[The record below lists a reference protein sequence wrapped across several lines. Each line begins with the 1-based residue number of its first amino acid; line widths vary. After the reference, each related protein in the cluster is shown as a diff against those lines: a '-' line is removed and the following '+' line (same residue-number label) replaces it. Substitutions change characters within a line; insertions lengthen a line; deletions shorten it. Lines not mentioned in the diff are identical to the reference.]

1 MGQLQMGTA
10 VGRNSGRQETRRE
23 PINPALVTDR
33 PLRQDGVRSRRV
45 GVAVRHR
52 GGELEGVSPLAV
64 NSPVSGLD
72 TIKALGRTLRLAAR
86 VCSFGE
92 GRFSW
97 GSGVEMVITEGL
109 QGGDGA
115 MDRRRRWTLE
125 WHEWLGIC
133 DVTRHTGA
141 PQGKISSQN
150 WSIVVDG
157 ASEVLLDYVEC
168 GPAEICWSRKG
179 REDDEDRSVTLATLF
194 GSPRAQHGWAR
205 AMADDG
211 QAAGGAGGWE
221 QAGAGPSRPAW
232 VNPGRG
238 RRGAVPGGVG
248 HD

>member
-33 PLRQDGVRSRRV
+33 PLGGDKARWRR
-45 GVAVRHR
+45 GTASWRRARRCFAV
-52 GGELEGVSPLAV
+52 GGELAGKRAGYDKGVGKDVAV
-64 NSPVSGLD
+64 GC
-72 TIKALGRTLRLAAR
+72 A
-86 VCSFGE
+86 CSFGE

-97 GSGVEMVITEGL
+97 GSGVEMVVTEGL
-109 QGGDGA
+109 RG
-115 MDRRRRWTLE
+115 
-125 WHEWLGIC
+125 HEVSAYVLFRPWAFLAS
-133 DVTRHTGA
+133 VKVVMA
-141 PQGKISSQN
+141 PWIDDDAGPWNGMSG
-150 WSIVVDG
+150 WDG

-205 AMADDG
+205 AMADNG

-238 RRGAVPGGVG
+238 RRGAVPGSVG